1 MKELIRNLTA
11 ISSPSG
17 REEQIRAFIKEE
29 IADYADE
36 IWEDKLGNLIAAKH
50 GGKTRVQLA
59 AHMDEIGVIV
69 TVIDEQG
76 FLRFSNVGGLSP
88 QRLVGQRARFANGTI
103 GVFGAEKLEEN
114 KKLTLTKLYLDIG
127 ARSEEEAK
135 QKVSVGDI
143 ATFYHEFS
151 DLEDRIVAKSL
162 DDRIGCAV
170 LIEAMKR
177 VTNPQNDLYCTF
189 TVQEEVGL
197 RGARTAA
204 FGIEPDLGIALDVTG
219 TGDTPEA
226 ERLAIKLGQ
235 GAAIK
240 VKDNSL
246 ITHPKVKDLLT
257 ELAEKNNI
265 TYQFEVLPFG
275 GTDSGAIHLTK
286 AGVPAG
292 VISIP
297 CRYLHSPSEMVD
309 LNDVEAAVRLVVAVM
324 EKKIDQL
331 I

>member
-1 MKELIRNLTA
+1 MKELIRKLTSV
-11 ISSPSG
+11 SSPSG
-17 REEQIRAFIKEE
+17 REEPVRALIKEE
-29 IADYADE
+29 ITKHADE

-50 GGKTRVQLA
+50 GGKTKVLLA

-69 TVIDEQG
+69 TDIDEQG
-76 FLRFSNVGGLSP
+76 FLRFSNVGGINP

-114 KKLTLTKLYLDIG
+114 QKLTLSKLYLDIG
-127 ARSEEEAK
+127 ARSAEEAR
-135 QKVSVGDI
+135 QKVSVGEI

-151 DLEDRIVAKSL
+151 DLGERIVAKAL
-162 DDRIGCAV
+162 DDRIGCAI
-170 LIEAMKR
+170 LIEALKR
-177 VTNPQNDLYCTF
+177 VANPQNDLYCTF

-204 FGIEPDLGIALDVTG
+204 FGIDPDLGIAIDVTG

-246 ITHPKVKDLLT
+246 ITHPMVKDLLT
-257 ELAEKNNI
+257 DLATKNNI
-265 TYQFEVLPFG
+265 PYQFEVLPFG
-275 GTDSGAIHLTK
+275 GTDSGAIQLTK

-297 CRYLHSPSEMVD
+297 CRYLHTPSEMVD

-324 EKKIDQL
+324 ETKLD
-331 I
+331 